1 MSDDRVCHSS
11 YIRTER
17 DDAHILKLSTR
28 VHPVVVA
35 VCVVTAVK
43 TRNSTVAI

>member
-17 DDAHILKLSTR
+17 DDAHILKLSSR
-28 VHPVVVA
+28 VHPVVIA
-35 VCVVTAVK
+35 VCVVAAVN
-43 TRNSTVAI
+43 TRS